1 MKLLTKL
8 AAILSLS
15 LPISPLLPLLSASV
29 FAADAKVK
37 DGVLYLDDGS
47 EVRHFGVNYSA
58 PFAFTYRAMVQSGV
72 DMHAAIDMDVAHLKR
87 LGVTGYRVH
96 VFDREVSDAKGNLL
110 DNVHLELLDYL
121 LNKLAANGIRAII
134 TPIAWWGNGY
144 PAPDTETQGFANGFT
159 KAEMNTDPKAIAAT
173 HTYLKQFFAHKN
185 RYSGVTY
192 GQDVNIIAFELFNEP
207 SHHGDVNHSQSY
219 INGLIKVS
227 HESGVTKPLFYN
239 ISEQGD
245 NQAFAKA
252 VCDSNIDGIAYQ
264 WYPTGL
270 VKMSRINSN
279 TLPNVAHYTNPFAD
293 IEACKS
299 KAKMIYEFDAADV
312 TGSVM
317 YPAMARSF
325 REAGFQWATQFAYD
339 SAVIANSNA
348 EYNTHFLNLLY
359 TPSKAISFLIAGE
372 VFRQVPRGFE
382 GGSYPTTYPKNNHFA
397 DVSLDYLHDVS
408 VLNQPERFYYSNSTD
423 AKPQAPKKLEHI
435 AGVGSSAIVSYDGN
449 GSYFLDKLSDGLWQL
464 EVYPDALAL
473 TDPHQ
478 NSSLKREAVRLY
490 QASRHLNL
498 TLPDLG
504 QQYWLQGIN
513 QGKVQNRTLSLQ
525 ASKGSVKLMPGKY
538 LLAKDRSLF
547 SSTQAKVDDHYYLP
561 PMPHQTLALVHQNL
575 QARNQGDALTFSA
588 SVMDA
593 KVIDKVE
600 LYVRYLGDSE
610 FKVYPMEAHGSV
622 YRQTL
627 TDVKNWQRTGAIEY
641 AFVVTQASVQTSF
654 PSNAEGNP
662 NEWDFVKSRGAAFYQ
677 FEWRAKGTPVSLFN
691 ASFDRDNLIYPQN
704 ARSEWRFQSGVRD
717 QGLGLQ
723 LYIPSLLT
731 SATGSEADNVLV
743 RISPSKDNALSQRN
757 LKGYDAVQLRI
768 YADQAN
774 EHVSVALLNEHGL
787 AYGAVVTLQAG
798 WQSIT
803 MPVADISSMPTVL
816 TKAYPM
822 FMPMNYP
829 HSEPYTF
836 DAEALSKL
844 QGVQLG
850 FVAKDY
856 EIKARDKGHN
866 LVLSEINLIKR

>member
-8 AAILSLS
+8 AVILSLS
-15 LPISPLLPLLSASV
+15 LPISPLLLLLSASV
-29 FAADAKVK
+29 FAADTKVK

-72 DMHAAIDMDVAHLKR
+72 NMHAAIDMDVAHLKR

-159 KAEMNTDPKAIAAT
+159 KAQMNTDPKAIAAT

-192 GQDVNIIAFELFNEP
+192 GQDANIIAFELFNEP
-207 SHHGDVNHSQSY
+207 SHHGDVNQSQSY
-219 INGLIKVS
+219 INDLIKVS

-547 SSTQAKVDDHYYLP
+547 SSTKAKVDDHYYLP

-575 QARNQGDALTFSA
+575 QALNQGDALTFSA

-593 KVIDKVE
+593 KAIDKVE

-622 YRQTL
+622 YRQTI

-654 PSNAEGNP
+654 PGNAEGNP
-662 NEWDFVKSRGAAFYQ
+662 NEWDFVKGRGAAFYQ

-723 LYIPSLLT
+723 LYIPSLVT

-743 RISPSKDNALSQRN
+743 RISPAKDNGLSQRN

-803 MPVADISSMPTVL
+803 MPVADLSPMPTVL

-829 HSEPYTF
+829 HSESYTF

>member
-37 DGVLYLDDGS
+37 NGVLYLDDGS

-96 VFDREVSDAKGNLL
+96 VFDREVCDAKGNLL

-192 GQDVNIIAFELFNEP
+192 GQDANILAFELFNEP
-207 SHHGDVNHSQSY
+207 SHHGDVNQSQSY

-279 TLPNVAHYTNPFAD
+279 TLVNVAHYTNPFAD

-547 SSTQAKVDDHYYLP
+547 SSTKAKVDDHYYLP

-575 QARNQGDALTFSA
+575 QALNQGDALTFSA

-593 KVIDKVE
+593 KAIDKVE

-641 AFVVTQASVQTSF
+641 AFVVIQASVQTSF

-662 NEWDFVKSRGAAFYQ
+662 NEWDFVKGSGAAFYQ

-723 LYIPSLLT
+723 LYIPSLVT

-743 RISPSKDNALSQRN
+743 RISPAKDNGLSQRN

-803 MPVADISSMPTVL
+803 MPVADISPMPTVL

>member
-1 MKLLTKL
+1 MKILTKL
-8 AAILSLS
+8 AAVLAL
-15 LPISPLLPLLSASV
+15 SPLLPLLSASV

-121 LNKLAANGIRAII
+121 LNKLAANDIRAII

-159 KAEMNTDPKAIAAT
+159 KTEMNTDPKAIAAT
-173 HTYLKQFFAHKN
+173 HTYLKQFFAHRN

-192 GQDVNIIAFELFNEP
+192 GQDANIIAFELFNEP
-207 SHHGDVNHSQSY
+207 SHHGDVNQSQSY

-293 IEACKS
+293 IAACKT

-339 SAVIANSNA
+339 SAVIATSNA

-397 DVSLDYLHDVS
+397 DVTLDYLHDVS

-423 AKPQAPKKLEHI
+423 VKPQAPKKLEHI
-435 AGVGSSAIVSYDGN
+435 AGVGSSAIVDYDGN

-490 QASRHLNL
+490 QASRHFNL
-498 TLPDLG
+498 ALPDLG

-513 QGKVQNRTLSLQ
+513 QGKVQNKMVSLQ
-525 ASKGSVKLMPGKY
+525 ASQGSVQLMPGKY
-538 LLAKDRSLF
+538 LVAKDKSLF
-547 SSTQAKVDDHYYLP
+547 SSTQAKIDDHYYLP

-575 QARNQGDALTFSA
+575 QALNQGDALTFSA

-593 KVIDKVE
+593 KAIDKVE

-627 TDVKNWQRTGAIEY
+627 TDLKNWQRTGAIEY
-641 AFVVTQASVQTSF
+641 AFVVTQASGQTSF
-654 PSNAEGNP
+654 PGNAEGNP
-662 NEWDFVKSRGAAFYQ
+662 NEWDFVKGGGAAFYQ

-691 ASFDRDNLIYPQN
+691 ASLDRDNLIYPQN
-704 ARSEWRFQSGVRD
+704 ARSEWRFQSGVRA

-723 LYIPSLLT
+723 LYIPSLVT
-731 SATGSEADNVLV
+731 SATGSEADNMLV
-743 RISPSKDNALSQRN
+743 RISPAKDNALSQRN

-803 MPVADISSMPTVL
+803 MPVADLSPMPTVL

>member
-1 MKLLTKL
+1 MKLLTEL
-8 AAILSLS
+8 AGVFLLS
-15 LPISPLLPLLSASV
+15 LPLLSATV
-29 FAADAKVK
+29 FTADAKVEG
-37 DGVLYLDDGS
+37 GVLFLDNGS

-58 PFAFTYRAMVQSGV
+58 PFAFTYSAMVKSGI

-96 VFDREVSDAKGNLL
+96 VFDREVSDAKGNLV

-121 LNKLAANGIRAII
+121 LNKLAANDIRAII

-159 KAEMNTDPKAIAAT
+159 KAEMNTEPKAIAAT
-173 HTYLKQFFAHKN
+173 HIYLKQFFAHKN
-185 RYSGVTY
+185 RYSGVAY
-192 GQDVNIIAFELFNEP
+192 GQDANIIAFELFNEP
-207 SHHGDVNHSQSY
+207 SHRGDVNQSQRY
-219 INGLIKVS
+219 INDLIKVS

-245 NQAFAKA
+245 NPAFAKA

-293 IEACKS
+293 IQACKN

-372 VFRQVPRGFE
+372 VFRQLPRGFD
-382 GGSYPTTYPKNNHFA
+382 GATYPANNQFA
-397 DVSLDYLHDVS
+397 DVTLDYLHDVS
-408 VLNQPERFYYSNSTD
+408 VLNQPERFYYSNSTN

-435 AGVGSSAIVSYDGN
+435 AGVGHSPVVNYDGN
-449 GSYFLDKLSDGLWQL
+449 GSYFLDKLTDGLWQL
-464 EVYPDALAL
+464 EVYPDVLAL

-490 QASRHLNL
+490 QASRHFNVVLS
-498 TLPDLG
+498 DLG

-513 QGKVQNRTLSLQ
+513 QGNSISLQ
-525 ASKGSVKLMPGKY
+525 ASKGNVQLKPGKY
-538 LLAKDRSLF
+538 LLAKDKLLLASKMD
-547 SSTQAKVDDHYYLP
+547 TIDDHYYLP
-561 PMPHQTLALVHQNL
+561 PMPDQTLALVHQSI
-575 QARNQGDALTFSA
+575 QALNQGDSLTFSA

-593 KVIDKVE
+593 KAIDKVE
-600 LYVRYLGDSE
+600 LYIRYLGDGE

-641 AFVVTQASVQTSF
+641 AFVVTQASGQISF
-654 PSNAEGNP
+654 PGNAEGNP
-662 NEWDFVKSRGAAFYQ
+662 NEWDFVKSSGVAFYQ

-691 ASFDRDNLIYPQN
+691 ATLDRDNLIYPQN
-704 ARSEWRFQSGVRD
+704 ARSDWSFQSGLRD

-723 LYIPSLLT
+723 LYIPSLVI

-743 RISPSKDNALSQRN
+743 RISPAKDNSLGQRS

-768 YADQAN
+768 YAEQAN

-803 MPVADISSMPTVL
+803 MPVADLSAMPTVL

-829 HSEPYTF
+829 HSEVYTF

-856 EIKARDKGHN
+856 EIKARDKGHH

>member
-1 MKLLTKL
+1 MKILTKL

-15 LPISPLLPLLSASV
+15 LPISPLLPLLSESV

-47 EVRHFGVNYSA
+47 EVHHFGVNYSA

-159 KAEMNTDPKAIAAT
+159 KAQMNTDPKAIAAT

-192 GQDVNIIAFELFNEP
+192 GQDANIIAFELFNEP
-207 SHHGDVNHSQSY
+207 SHHGDVNQSQSY

-382 GGSYPTTYPKNNHFA
+382 GGNYPTTYPKNNHFA

-423 AKPQAPKKLEHI
+423 AKPHAPKKLEHI
-435 AGVGSSAIVSYDGN
+435 AGVGSSAIVRYDGN

-547 SSTQAKVDDHYYLP
+547 SSTKAKVDDHYYLP

-593 KVIDKVE
+593 KAIDKVE

-654 PSNAEGNP
+654 PGNAEGNP

-723 LYIPSLLT
+723 LYIPSLVT

-743 RISPSKDNALSQRN
+743 RISPAKDNGLSQRN

-803 MPVADISSMPTVL
+803 MPVADISPMPTVL

>member
-192 GQDVNIIAFELFNEP
+192 GQDANIIAFELFNEP
-207 SHHGDVNHSQSY
+207 SHHGDVNQSQSY

-293 IEACKS
+293 IEACKT

-423 AKPQAPKKLEHI
+423 AKPHAPKKLEHI
-435 AGVGSSAIVSYDGN
+435 AGVGSSAIVRYDGN

-547 SSTQAKVDDHYYLP
+547 SSTKAKVDDHYYLP

-593 KVIDKVE
+593 KAIDKVE

-654 PSNAEGNP
+654 PGNAEGNP

-723 LYIPSLLT
+723 LYIPSLVT
-731 SATGSEADNVLV
+731 SATGSEEDNVLV
-743 RISPSKDNALSQRN
+743 RISPAKDNGLSQRN

-803 MPVADISSMPTVL
+803 MPVADLSPMPTVL

>member
-8 AAILSLS
+8 AAVLAL
-15 LPISPLLPLLSASV
+15 SPLLPLLSASV
-29 FAADAKVK
+29 FAADAKVE

-47 EVRHFGVNYSA
+47 EVRNFGVNYSA
-58 PFAFTYRAMVQSGV
+58 PFAFTYRAMVKSGV

-96 VFDREVSDAKGNLL
+96 VFDREVSDVKGNLV

-159 KAEMNTDPKAIAAT
+159 KAQMNTEPKAITAT

-192 GQDVNIIAFELFNEP
+192 GQDANIIAFELFNEP
-207 SHHGDVNHSQSY
+207 SHHGDVYQSQNY

-245 NQAFAKA
+245 NPAFAKA

-279 TLPNVAHYTNPFAD
+279 TLVNVAHYTNPFAD
-293 IEACKS
+293 IEACKT

-339 SAVIANSNA
+339 PAVIASSNA
-348 EYNTHFLNLLY
+348 DYNTHFLNLLY

-382 GGSYPTTYPKNNHFA
+382 GGAYPQSNHFA
-397 DVSLDYLHDVS
+397 DVTLDYGHDVS
-408 VLNQPERFYYSNSTD
+408 VLNQPARFYYSNSTD
-423 AKPQAPKKLEHI
+423 EKPQAPTKLEHI
-435 AGVGSSAIVSYDGN
+435 AGVGSSAIVNYDGN

-490 QASRHLNL
+490 QASRHFNL
-498 TLPDLG
+498 ALSDLG
-504 QQYWLQGIN
+504 QQYWLQGVN
-513 QGKVQNRTLSLQ
+513 QGNRASLQ
-525 ASKGSVKLMPGKY
+525 ASKGTVQLTPGKY
-538 LLAKDRSLF
+538 LVAKNKSLLA
-547 SSTQAKVDDHYYLP
+547 STQSKIDDHYYLP
-561 PMPHQTLALVHQNL
+561 PMPHQTLALVHQNV
-575 QARNQGDALTFSA
+575 QALNQGDPLSFSA

-593 KVIDKVE
+593 KAIDKVE

-641 AFVVTQASVQTSF
+641 AFVVTQQASGQTSF
-654 PSNAEGNP
+654 PGNAEGNP
-662 NEWDFVKSRGAAFYQ
+662 NEWDFMKSSGAAFYQ

-723 LYIPSLLT
+723 LYIPSLVT
-731 SATGSEADNVLV
+731 SATSSEADNVLV
-743 RISPSKDNALSQRN
+743 RISPAKDNALSQRN

-803 MPVADISSMPTVL
+803 MPVVDLSPMPTVL

>member
-8 AAILSLS
+8 AAVLAL
-15 LPISPLLPLLSASV
+15 SPLLPLLSASV
-29 FAADAKVK
+29 FAADAKVE

-173 HTYLKQFFAHKN
+173 HTYLKQFFAHRN

-192 GQDVNIIAFELFNEP
+192 GQDANIIAFELFNEP
-207 SHHGDVNHSQSY
+207 SHHGDVNQSQSY

-547 SSTQAKVDDHYYLP
+547 SSTKAKVDDHYYLP

-593 KVIDKVE
+593 KAIDKVE

-654 PSNAEGNP
+654 PGNAEGNP

-723 LYIPSLLT
+723 LYIPSLVT

-743 RISPSKDNALSQRN
+743 RISPAKDNALSQRN